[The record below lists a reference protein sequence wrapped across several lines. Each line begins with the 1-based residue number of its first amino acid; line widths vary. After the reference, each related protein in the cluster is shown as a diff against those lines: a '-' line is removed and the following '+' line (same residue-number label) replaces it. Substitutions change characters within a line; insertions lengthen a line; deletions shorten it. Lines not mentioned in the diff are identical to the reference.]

1 MNTGMTG
8 VYLILAFIA
17 FSAVVFGLRWLAAWM
32 TYVNNRD

>member
-1 MNTGMTG
+1 MTTGMAA

-17 FSAVVFGLRWLAAWM
+17 CPVIVLGIRQFVAWM